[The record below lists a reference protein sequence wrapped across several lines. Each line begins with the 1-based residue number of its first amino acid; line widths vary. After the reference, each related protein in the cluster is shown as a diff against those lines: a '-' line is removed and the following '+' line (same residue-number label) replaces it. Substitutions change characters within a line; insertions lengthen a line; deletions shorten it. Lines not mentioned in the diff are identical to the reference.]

1 MIAGMTKQ
9 TQAVVIGA
17 SIAGLL
23 AARALSEAFDRTV
36 VVERDLLPDDAS
48 DRRGV
53 PQGKHLHGLL
63 AGGLVALNT
72 LFPGFD
78 ADLLAAGALRS
89 DVQSDIYR
97 VHCHGVDARAQP
109 ARHTPATAGAGD
121 GRASDGCGRRR
132 QGGSEHFPAGGSTLV
147 ARDGRT
153 LRLASR

>member
-1 MIAGMTKQ
+1 MIAGMIKP

-17 SIAGLL
+17 SMAGLP
-23 AARALSEAFDRTV
+23 AAHARGEAFDRVV

-72 LFPGFD
+72 PFPGFD

-89 DVQSDIYR
+89 DVQSDIHWGHR
-97 VHCHGVDARAQP
+97 HRVDARAQP

-121 GRASDGCGRRR
+121 GGASHGGGRRR
-132 QGGSEHFPAGGSTLV
+132 QGGSEHSAAGGSTLV
-147 ARDGRT
+147 AQDGHT
-153 LRLASR
+153 LR